1 MNLIED
7 YLRREHHLNDLI
19 DENDSPEIKLE
30 YFFNLFVEL
39 EKKYL
44 IKIEDMKRLEL
55 EHKAEINN
63 VIQYYYIFTVFNHAG
78 NFIARE
84 LCLQG

>member
-19 DENDSPEIKLE
+19 DENDSAEIKLE

-44 IKIEDMKRLEL
+44 TKIEDMKRLDL

-63 VIQYYYIFTVFNHAG
+63 VIILFNIKH
-78 NFIARE
+78 I
-84 LCLQG
+84 